1 MSIKKSLLNEMTQ
14 VQLAID
20 LMEMGARLQVVES
33 ETDISRPKLIK
44 LYKEVVGSSPPKG
57 LLPFST
63 DWFMTWM
70 PNIHASLFY
79 AIYRRVALQAGDDS
93 KITQFIRAFR
103 LYQEQAGLQAGL
115 QPADFTLSLTRG
127 WTLVRFFESKMLD
140 MITCTQCGCDFVAH
154 AYTPCSDYVCGICQ
168 PPSRAGKTKK
178 PAPDASNIDEEHDS
192 SKNIH

>member
-1 MSIKKSLLNEMTQ
+1 MSIKKSLLDEMTQ

-79 AIYRRVALQAGDDS
+79 AIYRRVAEQAGDET

-154 AYTPCSDYVCGICQ
+154 AYTPRSEYVCGICQ
-168 PPSRAGKTKK
+168 PPSRAGKTKRL
-178 PAPDASNIDEEHDS
+178 ATDASIVDEEHEP
-192 SKNIH
+192 SKNIP

>member
-1 MSIKKSLLNEMTQ
+1 MSIKKSLIDEMTQ

-33 ETDISRPKLIK
+33 ETEISRPKLIK

-79 AIYRRVALQAGDDS
+79 SIYRRVAQQAGSDS

-115 QPADFTLSLTRG
+115 QSTDFALSLTRG
-127 WTLVRFFESKMLD
+127 WTLVRFVEGKMLD
-140 MITCTQCGCDFVAH
+140 MITCTQCACDFVAH
-154 AYTPCSDYVCGICQ
+154 AYTPRAEYVCGICQ

-178 PAPDASNIDEEHDS
+178 PVLQAPNTDEEHVS
-192 SKNIH
+192 

>member
-1 MSIKKSLLNEMTQ
+1 MSIKKSLIDEMTQ

-33 ETDISRPKLIK
+33 ETEISRPKLIK

-79 AIYRRVALQAGDDS
+79 SIYRRVAQQAGSDS

-115 QPADFTLSLTRG
+115 QSTDFALSLTRG
-127 WTLVRFFESKMLD
+127 WTLVRFIEGKMLD
-140 MITCTQCGCDFVAH
+140 MVTCTQCACDFVAH
-154 AYTPCSDYVCGICQ
+154 AYTPRAEYVCGICQ

-178 PAPDASNIDEEHDS
+178 IVLHAPNNDEEHES
-192 SKNIH
+192 SANIA